1 MAYDER
7 LADRVRDILAGDPAP
22 SERKM
27 FGGLAFML
35 DGNMC
40 CGIVGDRLMLRLG
53 ADLAEQAL
61 ERTHVY
67 PMDFTGRPMT
77 GMVYVAPEG
86 LRGKALRTWVEQAT
100 GFARTLPPK
109 RPSGGR
115 RATGASRVATAT
127 AAAPTDGGGPR
138 SRRLSA
144 LGDGSGV
151 V

>member
-7 LADRVRDILAGDPAP
+7 LADRVRDLLAGDPAL

-61 ERTHVY
+61 GRPYVHQ
-67 PMDFTGRPMT
+67 MDFTGRPMT

-86 LRGKALRTWVEQAT
+86 VRGRALRTWVEKAA

-109 RPSGGR
+109 HP
-115 RATGASRVATAT
+115 RATG
-127 AAAPTDGGGPR
+127 
-138 SRRLSA
+138 
-144 LGDGSGV
+144 
-151 V
+151 